1 MPSSSSES
9 AGRPGPRE
17 GVRAFGAHERRFD
30 PPHNYGSS
38 VVGDAELA
46 VAAANGDRG
55 ALADIYDR
63 YADSLYELCRAVL
76 HDPHEAS
83 DALQDT
89 FVIASTRLGQL
100 RDPERLKPWLSAIAR
115 RESIRR
121 SSKRARMRPSHD
133 EVLDVP
139 VVDDTE
145 GTAMADDAAALVW
158 EAANALTER
167 ERALLVLNVRQG
179 LEGADLADA
188 AGMPGPQASVVLSR
202 AKTQLA
208 AAVRC
213 TLLIRNGRN
222 DCAELGQIV
231 PKAHQALD
239 GLTRK
244 RVARHAQ
251 SCAICEPKWNS
262 SPNALGILAAAPLL
276 GVPAGLKSKVLNDP
290 RLISSSRPL
299 GDGHWRSDGFPPI
312 EERDRRRPLII
323 SLAAALIFVIVA
335 VGLVLAGNDDTP
347 TLAKPDGSID
357 TTTSALGAA
366 GETTLPGDATSTS
379 SKRTTT
385 TKKGATTTTA
395 KPTTNPGG
403 SGGTTT
409 PPPTAA
415 PTTTTTAPPIRITS
429 TSGPRSL
436 CVGDNGTFTATV
448 EGTNPP
454 SFLFLTWTSG
464 SNSNGTGMQRNGN
477 TYTANVIIDNPG
489 DYTWRVS
496 GGGATSAS
504 KPLTVSSCPR

>member
-1 MPSSSSES
+1 MPSSSSEQS
-9 AGRPGPRE
+9 DRPGLPAE
-17 GVRAFGAHERRFD
+17 VRAFGAHGHYFS
-30 PPHNYGSS
+30 N

-46 VAAANGDRG
+46 VAAASGDRG

-63 YADSLYELCRAVL
+63 YADSLYELCRAIL

-139 VVDDTE
+139 VMDDTS
-145 GTAMADDAAALVW
+145 GGAMADDAASLVW

-208 AAVRC
+208 TAVRC
-213 TLLIRNGRN
+213 TLLIRSGRSE
-222 DCAELGQIV
+222 CAELGAIV

-251 SCAICEPKWNS
+251 SCATCEPKWKS

-276 GVPAGLKSKVLNDP
+276 GAPAGLKSKVLNDP
-290 RLISSSRPL
+290 RLISFSAPL
-299 GDGHWRSDGFPPI
+299 GDGHWRSDGFPPV
-312 EERDRRRPLII
+312 EEKDRRRPVFWSI
-323 SLAAALIFVIVA
+323 AAALIFVVVA
-335 VGLVLAGNDDTP
+335 VGLVLAGDDDTP
-347 TLAKPDGSID
+347 KLAAPSAVVD
-357 TTTSALGAA
+357 TTTTVLA
-366 GETTLPGDATSTS
+366 GGGDTTIAGDVTSTS
-379 SKRTTT
+379 LSKRTTT

-395 KPTTNPGG
+395 KPATG
-403 SGGTTT
+403 GGTPATT
-409 PPPTAA
+409 PP
-415 PTTTTTAPPIRITS
+415 TTPPTAPPTTKPFEITS
-429 TSGPRSL
+429 TSGPSSTI
-436 CVGDNGTFTATV
+436 CAGDRATFTAM
-448 EGTNPP
+448 GQGASPP
-454 SFLFLTWTSG
+454 QSLNLSYTQG
-464 SNSNGTGMQRNGN
+464 NSVNGTIMRQSAGS
-477 TYTANVIIDNPG
+477 YTATLIFDQAG
-489 DYTWRVS
+489 SYTWWVH
-496 GGGATSAS
+496 GGGDTSS
-504 KPLTVSSCPR
+504 PKSFSVQVCPR